1 MYNPVMKTQPVQV
14 ESSKKITPPPY
25 KTYGIEERNPQLEN
39 AIGHDMNL
47 NEERPFCAVH
57 SHIFR
62 VHALNPDILHRY
74 STTHCNALPLHDL
87 VAAILPNEVA
97 DLLHGRRRV
106 HIHAVLVVV
115 VDRGVRD
122 DVKLGI
128 LQRGQQRAHGS
139 AVPLVL
145 QKQRLHRARGPV
157 PHGHGQQMH
166 GRLVVVEEVPRVND
180 ARDAVRLRVQVRQR
194 PDVVRDHVQDRRQHV
209 RLRER
214 RVVALAAELPERRRH
229 HAALQIEL
237 VVVSSVDVPHQHVH
251 VALVALPGLLQRLVE
266 AQTSCEEPSQPEEG
280 PAAHRAA
287 AHALADVLAGDL
299 EDAHAAADI
308 DEDERVDALLHRNH
322 HLPRLVPR
330 VRGNEG
336 VALVRVDF
344 LQEGDAAD
352 QTLQL
357 VRLLAGTTQQI
368 FQKRLVFVGASSRSG
383 D

>member
-14 ESSKKITPPPY
+14 ESSRKSHHSSLQK
-25 KTYGIEERNPQLEN
+25 YGIEKRNPQLEN
-39 AIGHDMNL
+39 AIRHDMNL
-47 NEERPFCAVH
+47 YKERPFSAVH
-57 SHIFR
+57 SHVFR
-62 VHALNPDILHRY
+62 VHALNPDVLHRN
-74 STTHCNALPLHDL
+74 STTHRNDLPLHDL
-87 VAAILPNEVA
+87 VASILPNKIA
-97 DLLHGRRRV
+97 NLLHGRHRV
-106 HIHAVLVVV
+106 HIHAILIIV
-115 VDRGVRD
+115 VDRGIRD
-122 DVKLGI
+122 DIELGI
-128 LQRGQQRAHGS
+128 LQRGQQRPHSA
-139 AVPLVL
+139 AVPLML

-166 GRLVVVEEVPRVND
+166 GRLVVMEEVPRID
-180 ARDAVRLRVQVRQR
+180 DSRDPVRLRVQIRQR
-194 PDVVRDHVQDRRQHV
+194 PDIVRYHVQDRRQHV
-209 RLRER
+209 GLRER

-237 VVVSSVDVPHQHVH
+237 VVVSSVDIAHQHVH
-251 VALVALPGLLQRLVE
+251 VAFVALARLLQRLVE
-266 AQTSCEEPSQPEEG
+266 AQAPCEQPRQAEEG
-280 PAAHRAA
+280 SPAHRAA

-299 EDAHAAADI
+299 EDAHAAADV
-308 DEDERVDALLHRNH
+308 DENERVDALLHRNY
-322 HLPRLVPR
+322 HLPRLISR
-330 VRGNEG
+330 VRGNER